1 MRVFK
6 FGGASVQDPSSVGNV
21 ARIIRN
27 HCGNDPLV
35 VVISAM
41 GKTTNALEKLCA
53 CFMEG
58 RKEDML
64 NIFEEIKAGHFEIA
78 RALFPDT
85 GDAIFQVLEQS
96 FYQLL
101 YYISEA
107 PGSNY
112 DYEYDRIV
120 STGEIVSTQ
129 IISAYLNKQGLDNRL
144 YPAQKLIIT
153 DAHFR
158 DAQIDWISST
168 RAIQEQLTPF
178 LQTTKTGKPPLILT
192 QGFLGGTPQ
201 GFTTTLGREGSD
213 FTAAII
219 AYALNAAEVIIWKD
233 VPGLLNADPKIFPD
247 TVLLKN
253 ISYQE
258 AIELSYYGATIIHPK
273 TIKPLLS
280 KGIPLKVK
288 SFFRPEEEGSVI
300 NENAFSDN
308 QTPSYIFKYNQVLVS
323 IFPKDFSFIA
333 EQRLAQIFTDF
344 AGYGVKINLMQ
355 NSAISFSV
363 CFDRDKT
370 KTPAL
375 LRRLKKNYNVKYNE
389 DMELIT
395 IRHYDNVSIDDL
407 VRGREVMLE
416 QKSRTTLQ
424 LVVRQTHSQGLR
436 TTDPHTAK
444 LI

>member
-6 FGGASVQDPSSVGNV
+6 FGGASVKDPASVQNV
-21 ARIIRN
+21 ARII
-27 HCGNDPLV
+27 HDQCGTGPLV

-58 RKEDML
+58 RKEEML
-64 NIFEEIKAGHFEIA
+64 QTFEDIKAGHFEIVQG
-78 RALFPDT
+78 LFPDA
-85 GDAIFQVLEQS
+85 GDAIFKVLEQS

-107 PGSNY
+107 PGTNY

-129 IISAYLNKQGLDNRL
+129 IINAYLKKQGLDNRL

-153 DAHFR
+153 DAQFR
-158 DAQIDWISST
+158 DAQLDWISSE
-168 RAIQEQLTPF
+168 RAIKEQLLPY
-178 LQTTKTGKPPLILT
+178 LQEENTGNPPLVVT

-219 AYALNAAEVIIWKD
+219 AYALNATEVVIWKD
-233 VPGLLNADPKIFPD
+233 VPGLLNADPKIIAE

-253 ISYQE
+253 ISYLE
-258 AIELSYYGATIIHPK
+258 AIELSYYGATVIHPK

-280 KGIPLKVK
+280 KNIPLKVK
-288 SFFRPEEEGSVI
+288 SFFRPDEPGSVI
-300 NENAFSDN
+300 NDHSSRDKDV
-308 QTPSYIFKYNQVLVS
+308 PSYIFKFNQVLAS

-333 EQRLAQIFTDF
+333 EHKLARIFADF
-344 AGYGVKINLMQ
+344 AKFGVKINLMQ

-375 LRRLKKNYNVKYNE
+375 LRQLKKNFNVKYND

-395 IRHYDNVSIDDL
+395 IRHYESVSIGDL
-407 VRGREVMLE
+407 VKGREVIME

-424 LVVRQTHSQGLR
+424 LVVKQAVSKGVQ
-436 TTDPHTAK
+436 A
-444 LI
+444 

>member
-1 MRVFK
+1 MRVYK
-6 FGGASVQDPSSVGNV
+6 FGGASVKDPASVQNV
-21 ARIIRN
+21 SRIIRD
-27 HCGNDPLV
+27 HWDTGPLV

-58 RKEDML
+58 RKDEML
-64 NIFEEIKAGHFEIA
+64 QIFEEIKVWHFEIT
-78 RALFPDT
+78 RGLFSDT
-85 GDAIFQVLEQS
+85 DDAIYKVLEQS

-107 PGSNY
+107 PGTHY

-129 IISAYLNKQGLDNRL
+129 IISAYLKKNELDNRL

-158 DAQIDWISST
+158 DAQLDWISSE
-168 RAIQEQLTPF
+168 RSIKEQLLPY
-178 LQTTKTGKPPLILT
+178 LQEKNINKPPLVVT

-219 AYALNAAEVIIWKD
+219 AYALNADEIVIWKD
-233 VPGLLNADPKIFPD
+233 VPGLLNADPKIIAE

-253 ISYQE
+253 ISYLE

-280 KGIPLKVK
+280 KNIPLKVK
-288 SFFRPEEEGSVI
+288 SFFRPDEHGSVI
-300 NENAFSDN
+300 NDN
-308 QTPSYIFKYNQVLVS
+308 SSQDKEIPSYIFKFNQVLAS

-333 EQRLAQIFTDF
+333 EHKLARIFADF
-344 AGYGVKINLMQ
+344 AKFGVKINLMQ

-375 LRRLKKNYNVKYNE
+375 LRHLKKNFNVKYNE

-395 IRHYDNVSIDDL
+395 IRHYENVSIGDL
-407 VRGREVMLE
+407 VKGREVVME

-424 LVVRQTHSQGLR
+424 LVVKQTKDSG
-436 TTDPHTAK
+436 
-444 LI
+444 I